1 MEAIQESVLNEKI
14 LSGKKIVL
22 KVEMDDCT
30 FCTQYQPIFE
40 KVASQFPDIEFLR
53 FNLPR
58 VGGPD
63 STFKRKYM
71 KPDANGS
78 ISAPATFVFEG
89 GQEKIKHYGLID
101 EEQLIGLLSGVP
113 VVDKKKIAHQELINL
128 FATKGEILTFTEK
141 LPAINARI
149 EELQKFLSGK

>member
-1 MEAIQESVLNEKI
+1 MEVIQESVLNEKI
-14 LSGKKIVL
+14 LSGKKLVV
-22 KVEMDDCT
+22 KVEMDDCIY
-30 FCTQYQPIFE
+30 CTQYQPIFE
-40 KVASQFPDIEFLR
+40 KVAAQFPGIEFLR

-71 KPDANGS
+71 KPDERGS
-78 ISAPATFVFEG
+78 ISAPATFVFDG
-89 GQEKIKHYGLID
+89 GKEIIKHYGLID
-101 EEQLIGLLSGVP
+101 EGQLIGLISGVP
-113 VVDKKKIAHQELINL
+113 AVDKKKVAHQELVNL

-149 EELQKFLSGK
+149 EELQKFLSEK